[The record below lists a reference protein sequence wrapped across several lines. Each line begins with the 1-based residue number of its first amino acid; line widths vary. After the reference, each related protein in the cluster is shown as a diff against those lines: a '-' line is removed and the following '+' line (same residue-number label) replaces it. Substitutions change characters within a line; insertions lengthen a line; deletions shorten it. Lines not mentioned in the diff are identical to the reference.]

1 MNLFPAE
8 NNSPE
13 TRLLERCYG
22 ILAAMQVLARSTT
35 PEEAIAK
42 ILQTMCESL
51 EWTLGEYWVVDNK
64 SNALRCSEVWH
75 KPLFSI
81 PEYKKQTMQ
90 IVFSPG
96 IGLPG
101 IVCTDK
107 KPVWIRDIVDTPKL
121 RHTQIAEKAQFHG
134 ALGIPVLHDN
144 EPLGVFVFLS
154 NKIQPHNKNILMT
167 LSSIG
172 SLTGLFIKRIQAG
185 NAFRQAYKA
194 LELKIKKRTAAL
206 VHANRKLQVKIAER
220 KQAEDA
226 LNESEARYRELFENS
241 PVSLWEEDA
250 SEVKTYIDHLRA
262 TGINNLKTYFEN
274 HPEEIDKCVAL
285 VKITDINKATL
296 KMYEAASKKQL
307 LTGLTHIFDNEAF
320 TVYRQALIALAEGQ
334 TLFEAEA
341 TSRTFCGTKN
351 YVDLR
356 LSVAPGHENTW
367 AKIFVSL
374 NDITAR
380 KKTEDA
386 LKRRIDFEKTVASIS
401 TKFLVFSEFSN
412 AVYKSLADAGLLSK
426 ASRAYLYQ
434 FRDSGSIMD
443 NTQEWCH
450 EGVIPKIQHRQ
461 NLPSAMHPWLMENL
475 HAGNIIHIS
484 DVSRMPIEA
493 AAEKEKFEKEEI
505 KALLILPVY
514 AENEL
519 AGFIGFDNVAT
530 TGPWNEEDIARLR
543 IMAEIIGNA
552 IARKKSE
559 ALITHMAYHDPLTNL
574 PNRNLFQDRLQVAI
588 VHAKRTG
595 IIMAVMVIDLD
606 NFKTINDSLGH
617 HTGDLLL
624 LAVAERL
631 SKCIRE
637 SDTIAR
643 TGGDEFIIVLPEI
656 TYPINAAIVANKI
669 LDTLSKPFLL
679 EGHELYTT
687 VSIGISLYPVD
698 TIDIDDLV
706 KKADIA
712 MYLSK
717 EQGKNTYR
725 FYKPDMNTH
734 I

>member
-1 MNLFPAE
+1 MNLFVAE
-8 NNSPE
+8 NNPPE
-13 TRLLERCYG
+13 TKLLERCYG
-22 ILAAMQVLARSTT
+22 IHAAMQVLAQSTT
-35 PEEAIAK
+35 PDEAISK
-42 ILQTMCESL
+42 ILQTICEKL
-51 EWTLGEYWVVDNK
+51 EWTLGEFWILDNK
-64 SNALRCSEVWH
+64 NNVLRCAEVWH
-75 KPLFSI
+75 EPSLNI

-96 IGLPG
+96 DGLPG
-101 IVCTDK
+101 IVCTNK
-107 KPVWIRDIVDTPKL
+107 KPVWIHDIVDTTNL
-121 RHTQIAEKAQFHG
+121 RHTKIAAKAELRG
-134 ALGIPVLHDN
+134 ALGIPVLHKN

-154 NKIQPHNKNILMT
+154 NKIQPCNNDLLTT

-172 SLTGLFIKRIQAG
+172 NLTGLFIKRIQAG
-185 NAFRQAYKA
+185 NLLRQVYNE

-206 VHANRKLQVKIAER
+206 VEANKKLQVKIVER

-226 LNESEARYRELFENS
+226 LNASEVRYRELFENS

-250 SEVKTYIDHLRA
+250 SEVKTYIDHLRT
-262 TGINNLKTYFEN
+262 TGINDLKAYFEN
-274 HPEEIDKCVAL
+274 HPAEIYKCVAL

-296 KMYEAASKKQL
+296 KMYEATSKEQL
-307 LTGLTHIFDNEAF
+307 LTGLTHIFDKEAF
-320 TVYRQALIALAEGQ
+320 AVYQQALIALAEGQ

-341 TSRTFCGTKN
+341 TGRTFRGTKN
-351 YVDLR
+351 YVYLR
-356 LSVAPGHENTW
+356 LSIAPGYENTW

-374 NDITAR
+374 NDITSR
-380 KKTEDA
+380 KQTENA

-401 TKFLVFSEFSN
+401 TKFLVFSEFNN
-412 AVYKSLADAGLLSK
+412 AVFKSLADAGQLSK
-426 ASRAYLYQ
+426 ASRAYLFQ
-434 FRDSGSIMD
+434 FHDSGSIMD
-443 NTQEWCH
+443 NTHEWCY
-450 EGVIPKIQHRQ
+450 EGVIPRIQYRQ
-461 NLPSAMHPWLMENL
+461 NLSSAIYPWLMENL
-475 HAGNIIHIS
+475 HAGNIIHIA
-484 DVSRMPIEA
+484 DVTKMPPEA
-493 AAEKEKFEKEEI
+493 TSEKEEFKKEGI

-519 AGFIGFDNVAT
+519 AGFIGFDNVVT

-595 IIMAVMVIDLD
+595 MIMAVMVIDLD

-631 SKCIRE
+631 IKCVRE

-656 TYPINAAIVANKI
+656 TYPVNAAIVANKI
-669 LDTLSKPFLL
+669 LDTLSKPFFL
-679 EGHELYTT
+679 ESHELNTT

-698 TIDIDDLV
+698 TVEIDDLI
-706 KKADIA
+706 KKADLA

-725 FYKPDMNTH
+725 FYKSDMNTH
-734 I
+734 V